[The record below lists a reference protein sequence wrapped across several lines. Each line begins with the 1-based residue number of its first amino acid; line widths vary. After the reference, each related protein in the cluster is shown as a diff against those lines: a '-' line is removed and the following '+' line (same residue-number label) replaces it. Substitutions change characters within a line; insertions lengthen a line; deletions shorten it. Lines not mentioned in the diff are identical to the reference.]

1 MGVGALLG
9 ILVQLIISWIL
20 LRVFYK
26 ENPGVLG
33 ITPSK
38 SRMSQLALGF
48 IFTALLCTVIQLVDS
63 SLTNTEW
70 ELNENLSVLST
81 LNFIWWNV
89 KSVVFEELIF
99 RGALLYIVIRKWG
112 VRTGII
118 SSAIAFGIYHWFTFG
133 VLGNFVFMLV
143 VFLMTSISGLVW
155 AYAFEKSKSMMLP
168 IGLHLGWNFVFN
180 SVFSKGPL
188 GDQILIPQ
196 ADKSNHLTDALSFF
210 IHFLL
215 PNVVVPALTFFFI
228 KFILKR
234 NVAKPL

>member
-1 MGVGALLG
+1 MLG
-9 ILVQLIISWIL
+9 ILVQLIISWVL
-20 LRVFYK
+20 LRVFYR
-26 ENPGVLG
+26 ENLGALG
-33 ITPSK
+33 ITPTK

-63 SLTNTEW
+63 ALTNTDW
-70 ELNENLSVLST
+70 KLNENLSVLGT
-81 LNFIWWNV
+81 LNFLWWNV

-112 VRTGII
+112 ARTGII
-118 SSAIAFGIYHWFTFG
+118 LSAIVFGSYHWFSFG
-133 VLGNFVFMLV
+133 VFGNIVLMLV
-143 VFLMTSISGLVW
+143 VFLMTSLSGLVW

-196 ADKSNHLTDALSFF
+196 ADKAHYLTDTLSFF
-210 IHFLL
+210 IQFLL
-215 PNVVVPALTFFFI
+215 PNLVVPALTFLFV
-228 KFILKR
+228 KFILKK
-234 NVAKPL
+234 NAEKPL

>member
-1 MGVGALLG
+1 LLG
-9 ILVQLIISWIL
+9 ILVQLIISWVL
-20 LRVFYK
+20 LRVFYR
-26 ENPGVLG
+26 ENLGALG
-33 ITPSK
+33 ITPTK

-63 SLTNTEW
+63 ALTNTDW
-70 ELNENLSVLST
+70 KLNENLSVLGT
-81 LNFIWWNV
+81 LNFLWWNV
-89 KSVVFEELIF
+89 TSVVFEELIF

-112 VRTGII
+112 ARTGII
-118 SSAIAFGIYHWFTFG
+118 LSAIVFGIYHWFSFG
-133 VLGNFVFMLV
+133 VVGNIVLMLV

-196 ADKSNHLTDALSFF
+196 VDKAHYLTDTLSFF
-210 IHFLL
+210 IQFLL
-215 PNVVVPALTFFFI
+215 PNLVVPALTFLFV
-228 KFILKR
+228 KFILKK
-234 NVAKPL
+234 NAEKPL